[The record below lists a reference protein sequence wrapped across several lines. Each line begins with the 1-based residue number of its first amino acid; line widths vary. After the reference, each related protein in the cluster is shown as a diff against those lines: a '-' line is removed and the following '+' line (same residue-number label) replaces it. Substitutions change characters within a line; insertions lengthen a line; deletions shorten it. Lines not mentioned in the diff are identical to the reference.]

1 MNRPPRVLLGVSGG
15 IAAYKAVELVREL
28 TGLGAEVRV
37 ALTRGAREFVAP
49 LTFAALSKHEVFTEV
64 WGSGNAPSV
73 EHVEVAAWADLAV
86 VAPLTAHTLAKIAH
100 GLADDFLSTA
110 LLAYRGP
117 LLLAPAMESAMWDN
131 PAVRENLARVR
142 GRGAAIVG
150 PGSGPLASGRE
161 GVGRMAEPA
170 EIAAEA
176 WRLATGRRNDLA
188 GLRLLVTA
196 GPTREPIDPVRYVSN
211 RSSGRMGL
219 ALAEAARD
227 RGARVTLAAGPGALA
242 RPDGLR
248 VLEFETADDL
258 HAILVR
264 EFPECDGL
272 VMAAAVS
279 DFIPQASAERLHR
292 SDGARSLELRPGRDL
307 LASLA
312 PLRRGQTVVG
322 FAAETAD
329 LEANGRRKLEAK
341 GADLVVVNDVGRLG
355 IGFDAED
362 NEVLIVRRDGA
373 SETITRRSKREVAEK
388 IWDAFRAV
396 RQAAPAAQPS
406 HTKP

>member
-28 TGLGAEVRV
+28 TGRGADVRV

-49 LTFAALSKHEVFTEV
+49 LTFATLSRHEVFTEV
-64 WGSGNAPSV
+64 WGSANAPSI
-73 EHVEVAAWADLAV
+73 EHVEVAAWADLAI
-86 VAPLTAHTLAKIAH
+86 VAPLTAHTLAKLAH
-100 GLADDFLSTA
+100 GLADDFLTTA

-117 LLLAPAMESAMWDN
+117 LLLAPAMESAMWEH
-131 PAVRENLARVR
+131 PAVRENMARLR
-142 GRGAAIVG
+142 ARGASVVG
-150 PGSGPLASGRE
+150 PGSGQLASGRA

-170 EIAAEA
+170 EIAGEA
-176 WRLATGRRNDLA
+176 WALATGRRNDLA
-188 GLRLLVTA
+188 GLRLLITA

-211 RSSGRMGL
+211 RSSGRMGF

-227 RGARVTLAAGPGALA
+227 RGARVTLAAGPGNLP

-248 VLEFETADDL
+248 VLDFETADDL
-258 HAILVR
+258 HALLVR

-279 DFIPQASAERLHR
+279 DFIPEASAERLHR
-292 SDGARSLELRPGRDL
+292 SEGARSLPLRPGRDI

-341 GADLVVVNDVGRLG
+341 SADLVVVNDVGRPG
-355 IGFDAED
+355 IGFDADD
-362 NEVLIVRRDGA
+362 NEVLIVARDGTA
-373 SETITRRSKREVAEK
+373 STVTRRSKREVADK
-388 IWDAFRAV
+388 IWDAFLAV
-396 RQAAPAAQPS
+396 RHSALAAPPS
-406 HTKP
+406 LAGP